1 MSTTI
6 SCRVD
11 TKPMAEEL
19 HSVSNHVK
27 GTTAAVTTMQAA
39 VIAAENSGANKVCS
53 NVNRGFFTLM
63 CSQISQKIASKHSR
77 VEALLMHLGQQKRI
91 LMGIKNNME
100 REYGR
105 ICERCEICL

>member
-27 GTTAAVTTMQAA
+27 GTTAAAVMLVYSVVPSIVSPCKLTMRA
-39 VIAAENSGANKVCS
+39 
-53 NVNRGFFTLM
+53 FT
-63 CSQISQKIASKHSR
+63 IHR
-77 VEALLMHLGQQKRI
+77 
-91 LMGIKNNME
+91 
-100 REYGR
+100 
-105 ICERCEICL
+105 

>member
-39 VIAAENSGANKVCS
+39 VIAAENSAPIRFAV
-53 NVNRGFFTLM
+53 M
-63 CSQISQKIASKHSR
+63 
-77 VEALLMHLGQQKRI
+77 
-91 LMGIKNNME
+91 
-100 REYGR
+100 
-105 ICERCEICL
+105 

>member
-27 GTTAAVTTMQAA
+27 GTTAAVTLHVPRLKGVSFETAIIERYRRRESSISKPANSMSLL
-39 VIAAENSGANKVCS
+39 VILKLSVNISLIRVC
-53 NVNRGFFTLM
+53 
-63 CSQISQKIASKHSR
+63 I
-77 VEALLMHLGQQKRI
+77 
-91 LMGIKNNME
+91 
-100 REYGR
+100 
-105 ICERCEICL
+105 

>member
-77 VEALLMHLGQQKRI
+77 VEALLLTLTKCVP
-91 LMGIKNNME
+91 IK
-100 REYGR
+100 
-105 ICERCEICL
+105 